1 MDLRDL
7 VEPGHTALCVVET
20 QNGVVGPDSSMPA
33 VAEAVAAAGLLERL
47 GLLAS
52 AARSAGVRVVHCP
65 FHAHGDMWGGN
76 RNSRLFAAGRRS
88 EVQQYVGTDAVE
100 PPPDI
105 GFVEG
110 ADVVVPR
117 FHGLS
122 PVSGTGLAPML
133 RNEGVSTVVV
143 VGVSLNVAIPNAVFD
158 LVNDGFQVVLPTDGS
173 VATVPGYGEQVLEHT
188 LAYVTTLTD
197 VSTLIEAWLDAGVPE
212 AG

>member
-7 VEPGHTALCVVET
+7 VEPGHTALCLVET
-20 QNGVVGPDSSMPA
+20 QNGVVGSDSSVPV
-33 VAEAVAAAGLLERL
+33 VAEAVASAGLLERL
-47 GLLAS
+47 GVLVA

-65 FHAHGDMWGGN
+65 FHAHGDLWGGN

-100 PPPDI
+100 PPAEI
-105 GFVEG
+105 GFVMG
-110 ADVVVPR
+110 SDVVVPR

-133 RNEGVSTVVV
+133 RNEGVSTVAV

-158 LVNDGFQVVLPTDGS
+158 LVNVGFQVVVPTDGS
-173 VATVPGYGEQVLEHT
+173 VATEPGYGEQVLEHT
-188 LAYVTTLTD
+188 LAYVATLTD
-197 VSTLIEAWLDAGVPE
+197 VSTLVEVWSKTGS
-212 AG
+212 